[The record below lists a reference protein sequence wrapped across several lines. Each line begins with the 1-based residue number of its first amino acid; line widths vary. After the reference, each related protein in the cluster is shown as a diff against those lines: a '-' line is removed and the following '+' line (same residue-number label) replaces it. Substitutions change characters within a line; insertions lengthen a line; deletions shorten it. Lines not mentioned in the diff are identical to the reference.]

1 MPDNSGF
8 NFDTGDAPLQDLG
21 SGTLWNRL
29 FIPGANENVEYAQ
42 ELYNQNRE
50 MQWQEYWY
58 NQYQSPEALLRQG
71 QAAGVNPHSI
81 FANGV
86 QQSNPVTAPHASS
99 ADISQN
105 GAQGVSALTQGA
117 NQLMNAGE
125 SGVRSVKGV
134 FDTIAQAIAN
144 KQAEKMNPLLLKQV
158 RATIKNIGAD
168 TDLKR
173 GELRQLNKMLP
184 VLYKKAVA
192 DKDLVYKTMEEI
204 DKKIEM
210 YNSQINNIEQDTTL
224 KGAQTG
230 EVQQNTRNLKQQE
243 WKMQFEKDFRD
254 LFGID
259 ISQGNISM
267 LVQAI
272 LKGKGSEIMTAL
284 GDFVSSALEAIPDTI
299 GGIVDS
305 AGETIMNGATRFKT
319 GIPFF
324 DNMMTPAQLGNWLG
338 IKTRRGIGAVGR
350 QLKYYNNN
358 SHLIDDIYE

>member
-1 MPDNSGF
+1 MPNNSGF
-8 NFDTGDAPLQDLG
+8 NFDTGGAPLQTAMEGNLL
-21 SGTLWNRL
+21 SRILS
-29 FIPGANENVEYAQ
+29 PGASENVQYQQ

-71 QAAGVNPHSI
+71 QSAGVNPHSI

-86 QQSNPVTAPHASS
+86 QQSNPVTAPHASVP
-99 ADISQN
+99 AISQN
-105 GAQGVSALTQGA
+105 GAQGLSAITSGA
-117 NQLMNAGE
+117 NSLMNAGE

-168 TDLKR
+168 TDMKR

-192 DKDLVYKTMEEI
+192 DKDLVLKTMQEI
-204 DKKIEM
+204 EKKIEL
-210 YNSQINNIEQDTTL
+210 YNAQIKNIEEDTTL

-230 EVQQNTRNLKQQE
+230 EVQQNTKNLQQQE

-254 LFGID
+254 IFGVD

-272 LKGKGSEIMTAL
+272 LKGKGTEIMSAL
-284 GDFVSSALEAIPDTI
+284 GDFVSSALKAIPDTV
-299 GGIVDS
+299 GGIVDA
-305 AGETIMNGATRFKT
+305 AGDTIMNSAGRFKT
-319 GIPFF
+319 GIPFL

-338 IKTRRGIGAVGR
+338 IKTRRGIGAVAR

-358 SHLIDDIYE
+358 SHLIDDIYD